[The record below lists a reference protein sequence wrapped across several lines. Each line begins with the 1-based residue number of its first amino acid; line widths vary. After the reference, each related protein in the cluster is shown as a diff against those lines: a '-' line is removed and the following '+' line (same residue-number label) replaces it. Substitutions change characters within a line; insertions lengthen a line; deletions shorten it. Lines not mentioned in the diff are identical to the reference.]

1 MKLTPAVEAMLKRPL
16 GILIQGEMPK
26 TYELLKVSFGD
37 ALVIAVGDVVTEQL
51 EKAGITPVLSIF
63 DGKTKR
69 KGLPAAQDL
78 RSSADAVVPN
88 PRSFVSEELWEA
100 IKHCDFKN
108 RKLFIDGE
116 EDLATLPA
124 ILFAPVG
131 AIVVYGQP
139 DEGVVVVH
147 VTDDKKDEIK
157 SIISMMEGEKWK

>member
-100 IKHCDFKN
+100 IKH
-108 RKLFIDGE
+108 IDGE